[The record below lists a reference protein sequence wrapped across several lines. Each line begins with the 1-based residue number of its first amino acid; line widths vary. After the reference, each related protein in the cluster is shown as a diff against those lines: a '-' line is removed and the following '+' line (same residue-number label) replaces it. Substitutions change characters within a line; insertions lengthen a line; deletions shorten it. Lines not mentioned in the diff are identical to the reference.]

1 MMKLKFQHL
10 SFPSHLFD
18 NCLYSDPAWKTSAQ
32 YRAGHRITG
41 PLQGKLTCVE
51 FGFMGISGQA
61 TQNVMHDLSSFLER
75 ISPNCPNYSAIQGLI
90 LASKIHPGQW
100 EAVAVQLHA
109 LNQNTWRYI
118 ASRFITWH
126 YIHIYVVSSIAIY
139 LVKTHIF
146 FFISP
151 GVWLSSKDSSK
162 LLCHVICVV
171 FWLVRNHKSSKLIC
185 LGDSIS
191 LPRQFGNM
199 ILFNIY
205 ILYTYQIVLEMP
217 RPDSC
222 SHKTCCWISV
232 FRPNCCI
239 QGRCYSHLPLGP

>member
-1 MMKLKFQHL
+1 MKSYGKYLYEKRKHNFGTEPMMKLKFQHL

-51 FGFMGISGQA
+51 FGFMGILGQS
-61 TQNVMHDLSSFLER
+61 THNVMNVMHDLSSFLER

-126 YIHIYVVSSIAIY
+126 YIHIYVVSSIAIS
-139 LVKTHIF
+139 LRPTIF
-146 FFISP
+146 FKSRQVYDFPARTPLNFYAMWSVWYFGWWETTSP
-151 GVWLSSKDSSK
+151 QNW
-162 LLCHVICVV
+162 
-171 FWLVRNHKSSKLIC
+171 
-185 LGDSIS
+185 
-191 LPRQFGNM
+191 
-199 ILFNIY
+199 Y
-205 ILYTYQIVLEMP
+205 VLEI
-217 RPDSC
+217 R
-222 SHKTCCWISV
+222 
-232 FRPNCCI
+232 
-239 QGRCYSHLPLGP
+239 